1 MIDLSSI
8 FFIIR
13 LLYFSSYLLF
23 LSFFLNILV
32 NCCVTLCLSFN
43 CITFLLLQAGKP
55 VAIIY
60 PPVRDLVI
68 QSSPCGHLYFKT
80 QDVRAGMNVN
90 PNEMDLDRSAVSRKY
105 EGEKKM
111 EKKMERGLEKVLPVD
126 KFNLLYVG
134 RLAGVKCPGVLVRAL
149 GYLLNVSQW
158 VPPEYYYALGDIAT
172 AYLSRNSSIHGNSN
186 ASPTKT
192 AGMYIIYIIYICVS
206 TYCLH
211 YLFSHVG
218 VSIFN
223 SLCSDLNV

>member
-1 MIDLSSI
+1 M
-8 FFIIR
+8 
-13 LLYFSSYLLF
+13 
-23 LSFFLNILV
+23 
-32 NCCVTLCLSFN
+32 LSFN
-43 CITFLLLQAGKP
+43 GITFLFLQAGKP

-80 QDVRAGMNVN
+80 QDVHAGMNVN
-90 PNEMDLDRSAVSRKY
+90 PNEMDRSAVSRKY
-105 EGEKKM
+105 EGKVERCKRVEVERLKKM
-111 EKKMERGLEKVLPVD
+111 EKKMERELERVLPVD

-172 AYLSRNSSIHGNSN
+172 AYLSQNRNIHGNSN

-192 AGMYIIYIIYICVS
+192 AGMYIIGPKSVTTICVCDFFSQRGCFNVSSFSEGS
-206 TYCLH
+206 TYGMFLH
-211 YLFSHVG
+211 FKRVSYLQ
-218 VSIFN
+218 
-223 SLCSDLNV
+223 L